1 MVADPDHR
9 EGGYAPPAAVCL
21 LVFATRLRNDLPLVV
36 GANRDEQL
44 ERPAVP
50 MEVLRA
56 AGPLV
61 LGGRDL
67 LAGGTWL
74 AVNELGVLAA
84 ITNRP
89 LAEEAR
95 DASKRSRGELP
106 LALASH
112 GSARAAVDA
121 LVAATRPDDYN
132 PAWLAVA
139 DREALFTLDVTE
151 GEAPAVTEHPP
162 GIHVFENRPPGTE
175 SPKVRRV
182 RALLGPLDDLGE
194 EQVVG
199 RLTDTLADHEIPE
212 GQEERFRIAG
222 AACVHGEAY
231 GSRWSGIV
239 TVPAGSARPTLR
251 YADGPPCTAPF
262 TTADWGAV
270 GS

>member
-1 MVADPDHR
+1 M
-9 EGGYAPPAAVCL
+9 CL
-21 LVFATRLRNDLPLVV
+21 LVFASRLGTELPLAV

-50 MEVLRA
+50 LEVLQA
-56 AGPLV
+56 TGPRV

-74 AVNELGVLAA
+74 AANEHGVVAA

-89 LAEEAR
+89 LVEQGR

-139 DREALFTLDVTE
+139 DREALFTLDLTE
-151 GEAPAVTEHPP
+151 GEAPELTEHPP
-162 GIHVFENRPPGTE
+162 GIHVFENRPPGTD

-182 RALLGPLDDLGE
+182 RALLGRLEDLDEDALVARLAATLG
-194 EQVVG
+194 
-199 RLTDTLADHEIPE
+199 DHEIPE
-212 GQEERFRIAG
+212 GVEERFRIAG
-222 AACVHGEAY
+222 
-231 GSRWSGIV
+231 
-239 TVPAGSARPTLR
+239 
-251 YADGPPCTAPF
+251 
-262 TTADWGAV
+262 
-270 GS
+270 

>member
-1 MVADPDHR
+1 M
-9 EGGYAPPAAVCL
+9 CL
-21 LVFATRLRNDLPLVV
+21 LVFASRLRPELALAV

-50 MEVLRA
+50 LEVLQA
-56 AGPLV
+56 TGPRV

-74 AVNELGVLAA
+74 AVNEHGVVAG

-89 LAEEAR
+89 LVEQGR
-95 DASKRSRGELP
+95 DATKKSRGELP

-121 LVAATRPDDYN
+121 LVERTRPDDYN

-139 DREALFTLDVTE
+139 DREALFTLDLTE
-151 GEAPAVTEHPP
+151 GEEPVVTEHPP
-162 GIHVFENRPPGTE
+162 GLHVFENKPPGTE

-182 RALLGPLDDLGE
+182 RSLLGRLDDLDE
-194 EQVVG
+194 DALVA
-199 RLTDTLADHEIPE
+199 RLAATLADHEIPE
-212 GQEERFRIAG
+212 GVEERFRLAG

-231 GSRWSGIV
+231 GTRWSGIV
-239 TVPAGSARPTLR
+239 TVPGGEDRPTVR

-262 TTADWGAV
+262 TTADWGR
-270 GS
+270 

>member
-1 MVADPDHR
+1 MVAAA
-9 EGGYAPPAAVCL
+9 GGAGGPASELTVRAMCL
-21 LVFATRLRNDLPLVV
+21 LVFASRLRDDLPLAV

-56 AGPLV
+56 AGPRV

-74 AVNELGVLAA
+74 AVSEHGVVAG

-89 LAEEAR
+89 LGDEGR

-106 LALASH
+106 LALASATTA
-112 GSARAAVDA
+112 GAAVDA
-121 LVAATRPDDYN
+121 LVARTRPDDYN

-139 DREALFTLDVTE
+139 DRQALFSIDLTG

-162 GIHVFENRPPGTE
+162 GLHVFENRPPGAET
-175 SPKVRRV
+175 PKVARV
-182 RALLGPLDDLGE
+182 CSLLGRLDDLSE
-194 EQVVG
+194 D
-199 RLTDTLADHEIPE
+199 RLVDRLATTLADHEIPE
-212 GQEERFRIAG
+212 GVEERFRIAG

-231 GSRWSGIV
+231 GTRWSGVV
-239 TVPAGSARPTLR
+239 TVPAGDARPTVR
-251 YADGPPCTAPF
+251 YADGPPCRVPYV
-262 TTADWGAV
+262 TADWGP
-270 GS
+270 